1 MWTWEHFVKLLSVN
15 TALLQ
20 IIAFPKC
27 YKKNHLIQQ
36 ECIEKYLQAG
46 NISWYRGPVA
56 QLFTGMYQSTWTCW
70 FSHSS
75 IKWDCWACGEQNS
88 QKHEWTQTGRHT
100 HTHTQTHTHT
110 HICVYRGAA
119 VATGVRGAVDKGC
132 TKEVWS
138 GTEGEGERGDSGQ
151 HKSKQDER
159 RRVRGWGPCEGVPR
173 EQRLEGGGG
182 RWGLHSQP
190 KSHIQKAFWAHSCTS
205 SPPYSNAKRT
215 ASFYTTIGPE
225 TVPRRLVKA
234 SHSLVFFSDIECQK
248 KKKKKLNLAKL
259 WQQLNA
265 QSSHKTLHWSIHYMR
280 VQVPSRFLFSVN
292 HSAQPCRV

>member
-1 MWTWEHFVKLLSVN
+1 M
-15 TALLQ
+15 
-20 IIAFPKC
+20 
-27 YKKNHLIQQ
+27 
-36 ECIEKYLQAG
+36 QAG

-100 HTHTQTHTHT
+100 HTHTHT

-225 TVPRRLVKA
+225 TVPRRLVKT

-248 KKKKKLNLAKL
+248 KKKKSWTWLNFGNNSMHSHLTKHCTGQSTTCEYKSLVGFFLA
-259 WQQLNA
+259 WTTQLNHA
-265 QSSHKTLHWSIHYMR
+265 ECKTFVAEL
-280 VQVPSRFLFSVN
+280 
-292 HSAQPCRV
+292 